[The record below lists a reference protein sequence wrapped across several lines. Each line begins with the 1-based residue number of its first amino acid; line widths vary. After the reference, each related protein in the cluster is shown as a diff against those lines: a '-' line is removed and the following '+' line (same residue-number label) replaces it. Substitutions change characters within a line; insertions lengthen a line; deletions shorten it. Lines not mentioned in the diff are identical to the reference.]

1 MIMITNSWNILYGIF
16 HEVKGKRSKV
26 KGQASRV
33 LVVANKDG
41 RWVKDVI

>member
-33 LVVANKDG
+33 LVVANTCARACKG
-41 RWVKDVI
+41 V